1 VWRQFAHSLLMLTT
15 MTVILTGP
23 VPRASATPE
32 STQSDSGVRCAA
44 PANGP
49 PTADTVPDQH
59 PARPTPVTAGDVV
72 TVRLVAPYPAPPIR
86 GENYPAAPIAG
97 HGYPAP
103 PIAGHGYPA
112 PPIRGDGPTAPQP
125 DPLRDAG
132 PVPQPDPLRD
142 AGPDPQ
148 SDPLAAPAPAS
159 GATDRAGAVPDFS
172 GLAIVPVLSRSWS
185 WPAEALA
192 ILIAA
197 LGFTFVGLILTR
209 VTRRRMVRALVRS
222 RISIRGSIGSGA
234 FAAQPHSDRHPRP
247 ADSDDHNY
255 RFVGRLDAGSTTF
268 EEDAP

>member
-112 PPIRGDGPTAPQP
+112 PPIRGDG
-125 DPLRDAG
+125 R
-132 PVPQPDPLRD
+132 RR
-142 AGPDPQ
+142 
-148 SDPLAAPAPAS
+148 
-159 GATDRAGAVPDFS
+159 TDRATAGPTAGRRAGPTAGPTAGRRAGPTVGPTGGARTGERCDRPGRRGSRFFGVGHRAGVVTIVVLAGRGSSDTHCGT
-172 GLAIVPVLSRSWS
+172 GLHVCRADPHPGH
-185 WPAEALA
+185 PAPNGFGVGALA
-192 ILIAA
+192 DQHPGLHRIGCFRGPTSLRSSSAA
-197 LGFTFVGLILTR
+197 CGF
-209 VTRRRMVRALVRS
+209 RRPQLPIRRA
-222 RISIRGSIGSGA
+222 
-234 FAAQPHSDRHPRP
+234 P
-247 ADSDDHNY
+247 
-255 RFVGRLDAGSTTF
+255 
-268 EEDAP
+268 

>member
-1 VWRQFAHSLLMLTT
+1 MWRQFAHSLLMLTT

-103 PIAGHGYPA
+103 PI
-112 PPIRGDGPTAPQP
+112 RGDGPTAPQP

-132 PVPQPDPLRD
+132 PDPQP
-142 AGPDPQ
+142 
-148 SDPLAAPAPAS
+148 DPLAAPAPAS

-209 VTRRRMVRALVRS
+209 VSRRRMVPALVRS

-268 EEDAP
+268 EEDPP

>member
-1 VWRQFAHSLLMLTT
+1 MWRQFAHSLLMLTT

-103 PIAGHGYPA
+103 PI
-112 PPIRGDGPTAPQP
+112 RGDGPTA
-125 DPLRDAG
+125 
-132 PVPQPDPLRD
+132 PQPDPLRD

-209 VTRRRMVRALVRS
+209 VTRRRMVPALVRS

-268 EEDAP
+268 EEDPP